1 LVESRRLVAQWQ
13 SALRDGPPVVTD
25 VWWLPAAMAPLFI
38 SHEMHCVRPGGDFA
52 QWIPLAVEHGIDTF
66 TFASFH
72 RLPAAHMQSPGFA
85 LVADSEQLVSGLRL
99 TRVRVVPAPPAA
111 SAAPEQ

>member
-1 LVESRRLVAQWQ
+1 
-13 SALRDGPPVVTD
+13 
-25 VWWLPAAMAPLFI
+25 
-38 SHEMHCVRPGGDFA
+38 
-52 QWIPLAVEHGIDTF
+52 
-66 TFASFH
+66 
-72 RLPAAHMQSPGFA
+72 MQSPGFA